1 MADEV
6 GFCKKCGSLTEVA
19 VLPQDR
25 LQARV
30 VAAVEKR
37 GYMKDWMP
45 GQFLARQVA
54 KLVEELGELAAE
66 MRGVLP
72 VELQSRMQDAADS
85 GRWYFDTGYWHNGL
99 WGSDQMERIWKE
111 LVDMQVVLACAAGAL
126 EKVGRPGCDLMQ
138 GAVEKAEK
146 DVERGVR

>member
-1 MADEV
+1 MAEEV
-6 GFCKKCGSLTEVA
+6 GFCKKCGTVTEVA

-25 LQARV
+25 LQERV

-37 GYMKDWMP
+37 GYMKGWTA
-45 GQFLARQVA
+45 GQFLARQAA
-54 KLVEELGELAAE
+54 KLMEELGELAAD

-72 VELQSRMQDAADS
+72 VELHSRMQDAADS
-85 GRWYFDTGYWHNGL
+85 GRFHFDTGYWHDGI
-99 WGSDQMERIWKE
+99 WDTDQLERIWKE